1 MNHRKKLY
9 LQGEK
14 FRGKTLLSYQN
25 FPVLVIKV
33 PDTDIFIY
41 CTFLELFFIV
51 DDEGGL
57 IDIVGESNAKP
68 NQESG

>member
-1 MNHRKKLY
+1 MNHRKKPY

-33 PDTDIFIY
+33 PDTYIFIY
-41 CTFLELFFIV
+41 RTFLELFFIV
-51 DDEGGL
+51 DDEGDFV
-57 IDIVGESNAKP
+57 DIVGESNAKP
-68 NQESG
+68 DQESG